1 MQRNNLFCRVLRLTG
16 IACLLWQAAASAAGI
31 SIDNVTI
38 GQLEAAQAR
47 NLLLEQQVQTAR
59 LQQQLRQSQS
69 VDVNPAGT
77 MVGPVFS
84 SPSAPSVPD
93 RSSGSTLQSSNQ
105 PDRVRLQEIYGRAGE
120 LRARIALPRGGST
133 EVHKGDVIPG
143 SKLTVTVVTPDIVRL
158 SDGSELTF

>member
-1 MQRNNLFCRVLRLTG
+1 MQKNSLFCRALSLTG
-16 IACLLWQAAASAAGI
+16 IVCLLWQNVASANDI
-31 SIDNVTI
+31 NIDNVTI
-38 GQLEAAQAR
+38 GQLEATQAR

-69 VDVNPAGT
+69 VDLNPAGT
-77 MVGPVFS
+77 MAVPVFS
-84 SPSAPSVPD
+84 SPSGQPVPD
-93 RSSGSTLQSSNQ
+93 VPSRSTLQTNNQ
-105 PDRVRLQEIYGRAGE
+105 PERVRLQEIYGRSGE

-143 SKLTVTVVTPDIVRL
+143 SKLTVTVVTPDVVRL